1 MTQRRGSEDTRR
13 VGATADMSSTQT
25 RARTSLSPESSA
37 DRALR
42 LAKERASTAEK
53 RADLA
58 TVRAADLE
66 RRVKDKDAHIQML
79 QDELVHYT
87 TLSTTA
93 SATAHASARAASRE
107 LGYRGAAASASGG
120 SSTARDS
127 TIRRLAERL
136 RRGEL
141 HADRHA
147 KALEDRAERAEARA
161 AKAEKLLAAA
171 SRTARGAGRGETGK
185 AAAAFERERFFRL
198 AEDLEALRAYVA
210 RAHGVCHGSVTDGG
224 DAYEGFL
231 RSARPE
237 VFGRCAYECGDVYV
251 GEWRDGKPHGFGEC
265 RFFETGCAYE
275 GFWREGG
282 YHGPGKYT
290 YRTGET
296 FEGAWEND
304 RRHGPGVFRDAAG
317 TKTRAETY
325 VRGEP
330 TSSGDA
336 AGDDAGENDAS
347 SADARRSAAGEA
359 EMRAMRASLR
369 DRYDAR
375 WRSFEETFLRKEGAK
390 TIDWHDV
397 PWPPAG
403 VPLVL
408 VDRGEATSDAA
419 AKLAEERK
427 RRCVEETKRWHPDK
441 WVGKPLA
448 PRARDQIMAEVTNVF
463 RRVDA
468 EKQKAGL

>member
-1 MTQRRGSEDTRR
+1 
-13 VGATADMSSTQT
+13 MSSTQT

-127 TIRRLAERL
+127 TIRQLAERL

-171 SRTARGAGRGETGK
+171 SRTARGAGRGETDK
-185 AAAAFERERFFRL
+185 AAAAFERGRFFRL
-198 AEDLEALRAYVA
+198 AEDLEALRAFVA

-237 VFGRCAYECGDVYV
+237 VFGRCAYKCGDVYV
-251 GEWRDGKPHGFGEC
+251 GEWRDGKPHGVGEC
-265 RFFETGCAYE
+265 RFFETGCVYA
-275 GFWREGG
+275 GGWRDGG
-282 YHGPGKYT
+282 YHGPGTYT

-296 FEGAWEND
+296 FEGVWEND
-304 RRHGPGVFRDAAG
+304 QRHGPGVFRDAAG
-317 TKTRAETY
+317 TKSREETY
-325 VRGEP
+325 VRGKP
-330 TSSGDA
+330 KKSRTSRDNA
-336 AGDDAGENDAS
+336 AC
-347 SADARRSAAGEA
+347 SADGNAVGEA

-375 WRSFEETFLRKEGAK
+375 WRLFENTFLRKDVSK

-403 VPLVL
+403 VPLVP
-408 VDRGEATSDAA
+408 VDASSDE
-419 AKLAEERK
+419 KAEERK

-441 WVGKPLA
+441 WVGKSLA
-448 PRARDQIMAEVTNVF
+448 PHAREEIMAEVTNVF

>member
-1 MTQRRGSEDTRR
+1 LARPTRR
-13 VGATADMSSTQT
+13 VGATADMPSTQMRA
-25 RARTSLSPESSA
+25 RARTSLPPESTARDGA
-37 DRALR
+37 DRAGDVSTALR
-42 LAKERASTAEK
+42 LAKERASIAEK
-53 RADLA
+53 RADMA
-58 TVRAADLE
+58 TVARHQLE
-66 RRVKDKDAHIQML
+66 QRVKDKDAHIQML

-107 LGYRGAAASASGG
+107 LGHRGATASASL
-120 SSTARDS
+120 SSSARDS
-127 TIRRLAERL
+127 TIRQLAERL
-136 RRGEL
+136 RRAEL
-141 HADRHA
+141 QADRRA

-171 SRTARGAGRGETGK
+171 SRTARGECERNK
-185 AAAAFERERFFRL
+185 KSDAAERVARDDHARRL
-198 AEDLEALRAYVA
+198 ADDLEALRGFVA
-210 RAHGVCHGSVTDGG
+210 RAHGVCHGSVDDGG

-237 VFGRCAYECGDVYV
+237 VFGRCAYKCGDVYV
-251 GEWRDGKPHGFGEC
+251 GEWRDGKPHGVGEC
-265 RFFETGCAYE
+265 RFFENGCVYA
-275 GFWREGG
+275 GGWRDGG
-282 YHGPGKYT
+282 YHGPGTYT

-296 FEGAWEND
+296 FEGVWEND
-304 RRHGPGVFRDAAG
+304 QRHGPGVFRDAAG
-317 TKTRAETY
+317 TKSREETY
-325 VRGEP
+325 VFGKPKKKASR
-330 TSSGDA
+330 TSRDDA
-336 AGDDAGENDAS
+336 AR
-347 SADARRSAAGEA
+347 SADGNAVGEA

-375 WRSFEETFLRKEGAK
+375 WRSFENTFLRKDVSK

-403 VPLVL
+403 VPLVP
-408 VDRGEATSDAA
+408 VDASSDE
-419 AKLAEERK
+419 KAEERK

-441 WVGKPLA
+441 WVGKSLA
-448 PRARDQIMAEVTNVF
+448 PHAREEIMAEVTNVF

>member
-1 MTQRRGSEDTRR
+1 
-13 VGATADMSSTQT
+13 MSSTQT

-127 TIRRLAERL
+127 TIRQLAERL

-161 AKAEKLLAAA
+161 AKAEKLLTAA

-198 AEDLEALRAYVA
+198 AEDLEALRAFVA

-359 EMRAMRASLR
+359 EMRAIARVASRPVRRAVAIVR
-369 DRYDAR
+369 GNVPAQRGREDDRLAR
-375 WRSFEETFLRKEGAK
+375 RALASGGRAARAGGPGGSDFRRRREARGGAETA
-390 TIDWHDV
+390 V
-397 PWPPAG
+397 
-403 VPLVL
+403 
-408 VDRGEATSDAA
+408 RGGDQAVASGQVGGETPRAA
-419 AKLAEERK
+419 
-427 RRCVEETKRWHPDK
+427 
-441 WVGKPLA
+441 
-448 PRARDQIMAEVTNVF
+448 RARDQIMAEVTNVF

>member
-1 MTQRRGSEDTRR
+1 M
-13 VGATADMSSTQT
+13 ATA
-25 RARTSLSPESSA
+25 
-37 DRALR
+37 
-42 LAKERASTAEK
+42 
-53 RADLA
+53 
-58 TVRAADLE
+58 RAAELS
-66 RRVKDKDAHIQML
+66 RQVKEKDAHIQML

-87 TLSTTA
+87 TLSTN
-93 SATAHASARAASRE
+93 ASARGFNAE
-107 LGYRGAAASASGG
+107 LGAAASASA
-120 SSTARDS
+120 SSARDRDS
-127 TIRRLAERL
+127 TIRQLAERL
-136 RRGEL
+136 RRAEL
-141 HADRHA
+141 HADRRA

-161 AKAEKLLAAA
+161 AKAEKLAAA
-171 SRTARGAGRGETGK
+171 CKGDTKNRKTTPARESS
-185 AAAAFERERFFRL
+185 ERARFLRL
-198 AEDLEALRAYVA
+198 ADDLEALRAFVA
-210 RAHGVCHGSVTDGG
+210 RAHGVCHGSVQDGG

-237 VFGRCAYECGDVYV
+237 VFGRCAYKGGDVYV

-275 GFWREGG
+275 GFWREGA

-296 FEGAWEND
+296 FEGTWEND

-317 TKTRAETY
+317 TNSRAETY

-330 TSSGDA
+330 TSSDDA

-359 EMRAMRASLR
+359 EMRAMRASIR

>member
-1 MTQRRGSEDTRR
+1 M
-13 VGATADMSSTQT
+13 ATA
-25 RARTSLSPESSA
+25 
-37 DRALR
+37 
-42 LAKERASTAEK
+42 
-53 RADLA
+53 
-58 TVRAADLE
+58 RAAELS
-66 RRVKDKDAHIQML
+66 RQVKEKDAHIQML

-87 TLSTTA
+87 TLSTN
-93 SATAHASARAASRE
+93 ASARGFNAE
-107 LGYRGAAASASGG
+107 LGAAASASA
-120 SSTARDS
+120 SSARDRDS
-127 TIRRLAERL
+127 TIRQLAERL
-136 RRGEL
+136 RRAEL
-141 HADRHA
+141 HADRRA

-161 AKAEKLLAAA
+161 AKAEKLAAA
-171 SRTARGAGRGETGK
+171 CKGDTKNRKTTPARESS
-185 AAAAFERERFFRL
+185 ERARFLRL
-198 AEDLEALRAYVA
+198 ADDLEALRAFVA
-210 RAHGVCHGSVTDGG
+210 RAHGVCHGSVQDGG

-237 VFGRCAYECGDVYV
+237 VFGRCAYKGGDVYV

-265 RFFETGCAYE
+265 RFFETGCAYA

-282 YHGPGKYT
+282 YHGLGTYT

-304 RRHGPGVFRDAAG
+304 RRHGPGVFRDASG
-317 TKTRAETY
+317 TKTREETY
-325 VRGEP
+325 VRGKP
-330 TSSGDA
+330 TSSRDA
-336 AGDDAGENDAS
+336 AGDEKAAGENEAS
-347 SADARRSAAGEA
+347 SDADRRAAGEA

-375 WRSFEETFLRKEGAK
+375 WRSFEEAFLRKDGVK
-390 TIDWHDV
+390 TIDWDDV

-408 VDRGEATSDAA
+408 VDQPGEATRSDAA
-419 AKLAEERK
+419 SLAEERK

-468 EKQKAGL
+468 EKQKLGLVSGARD